1 MTTSNSGAEFTT
13 PGFEF
18 DRFQLEAI
26 AELDRGRS
34 VLVAA
39 PTGAGKTVVAD
50 AAIDMAL
57 HAGGRAFYTTPIKA
71 LSNQKYHDLVAR
83 LGAERVGLLTGDIS
97 LNGGAPVVVM
107 TTEVLRNMMYGGS
120 PGLRSL
126 HVVVLDEVHY
136 LQDTYRG
143 PVWEEVI
150 IGLAAEVRLVCLS
163 ATISNATEL
172 GEWIEVVRGPTAT
185 VIETERPVELHP
197 LYAVAD
203 RSTPEG
209 HLIPVLMDGQ
219 PNAEGRHFDGDPRLA
234 RRRGPR
240 GAVSH
245 QRFRTPRR
253 DDLIDRLANDDLL
266 PVIYFIFSRAAC
278 TDAAAALRDAHVRL
292 TTSEE
297 RREIRAIMEAQVER
311 LSDSDLDALGYDRF
325 AVGME
330 AGIAAHHA
338 GMVPAFREAVEACF
352 VRGLVKVVFA
362 TETLALGINMPARSV
377 VIEKLTKFNGE
388 THEFLTAG
396 QFTQLTGRAGRR
408 GIDDVGFAVVCWSPF
423 ITFDQVARLAASRSF
438 PLSSSFRPTYNMAV
452 NLVRR
457 YDHDDAMRLLG
468 LSFAQFQADRA
479 VVGLAR
485 RAAED
490 AERLAHLEAVAA
502 DVGGELDRYATLVAT
517 IERTAGRGDR
527 SRVAI
532 DQSIALLRPGQVVV
546 VDSPV
551 SEAHRPAVVIT
562 AAYRGRQT
570 HKIGLV
576 DGDGNS
582 WQIRGPDVHQPI
594 RPVAEI
600 ELPVPYEPQR
610 SSFIDGVAALL
621 GELGTDLRA
630 PAPLPSPRLAR
641 LIEERDGLAL
651 HADPRRDVRLEA
663 HAEANRLR
671 AELHRLQRRLER
683 DRGSIV
689 RRFEGVFELL
699 GDLGAVD
706 GWSLTALGERLSRTY
721 HESDL
726 LVALAEGHGI
736 FDGLEAAELASILS
750 ALTFEERREGVSPPR
765 PPTRRVASR
774 LADLDVVWERLSA
787 AERTR
792 GLPETR
798 RPDRGF
804 TVAAWSWASGAD
816 LAELIDDDLT
826 GGDFVRHVKLLID
839 LLRQLGDHAGRAGT
853 AASARAA
860 AEALGRGVV
869 AASSTPAGRPVGP
882 VGPGR

>member
-1 MTTSNSGAEFTT
+1 MSVDGPPAEVTDH
-13 PGFEF
+13 GFEL
-18 DRFQLEAI
+18 DRFQQEAI

-83 LGAERVGLLTGDIS
+83 LGADRVGLLTGDVS
-97 LNGGAPVVVM
+97 LNGDAEVVVM
-107 TTEVLRNMMYGGS
+107 TTEVLRNMMYGAS
-120 PGLRSL
+120 PALLSL
-126 HVVVLDEVHY
+126 HVVILDEVHY

-150 IGLAAEVRLVCLS
+150 IGLPPAVRLVCLS

-172 GEWIEVVRGPTAT
+172 GEWIEAVRGPTAT

-203 RSTPEG
+203 RSVPDG
-209 HLIPVLMDGQ
+209 HLVPVLIDGQ
-219 PNAEGRHFDGDPRLA
+219 PNHEARHFDGDPRLA
-234 RRRGPR
+234 RNRQPR
-240 GAVSH
+240 GVTDHRRYRA
-245 QRFRTPRR
+245 PRR
-253 DDLIDRLANDDLL
+253 DDLVDRLAAEDLL

-278 TDAAAALRDAHVRL
+278 TDAAAALRDAQVRF
-292 TTSEE
+292 TTPDE
-297 RREIRAIMEAQVER
+297 RREIRAILEAQVER
-311 LSDSDLDALGYDRF
+311 LSDSDLDALDYDRF
-325 AVGME
+325 ATGME

-377 VIEKLTKFNGE
+377 VIEKLTKYNGE

-408 GIDDVGFAVVCWSPF
+408 GIDDVGYAVVCWSPF
-423 ITFDQVARLAASRSF
+423 VTFDQVARLAASRSF

-452 NLVRR
+452 NLIRR
-457 YDHDDAMRLLG
+457 YDHDDAMQLLG
-468 LSFAQFQADRA
+468 LSFAQFQTDRA
-479 VVGLAR
+479 IVGLAR
-485 RAAED
+485 RAAEET
-490 AERLAHLEAVAA
+490 ERLAHLESVA
-502 DVGGELDRYATLVAT
+502 DDHQGELDHYASLRTA

-527 SRVAI
+527 SRIAI
-532 DQSIALLRPGQVVV
+532 DQSIGLLRPGQVVI

-551 SEAHRPAVVIT
+551 SEHHRPAVVIT
-562 AAYRGRQT
+562 AAYRGKQS

-576 DGDGNS
+576 DADGNS
-582 WQIRGPDVHQPI
+582 WHIRGPEVAAPI

-610 SSFIDGVAALL
+610 SSFIDGVARLL
-621 GELGTDLRA
+621 RELGPGLRA
-630 PAPLPSPRLAR
+630 PAPAPSPRLAR
-641 LIEERDGLAL
+641 LIEERDALAV
-651 HADPRRDVRLEA
+651 HHDPRREQRLEA
-663 HAEANRLR
+663 HAEAIRLR
-671 AELHRLQRRLER
+671 RELNRLQRRLER
-683 DRGSIV
+683 DRGSIA
-689 RRFEGVFELL
+689 RRFEGVFDLL
-699 GDLGAVD
+699 AHMGAVD
-706 GWSLTALGERLSRTY
+706 GWALTELGDRLARTY

-726 LVALAEGHGI
+726 LVALAEGAGI
-736 FDGLEAAELASILS
+736 FDGLEAAELAAVLS
-750 ALTFEERREGVSPPR
+750 ALTFEERREGIAPPR

-774 LADLDVVWERLSA
+774 LAELDTLWERVSA
-787 AERTR
+787 AERGR

-804 TVAAWSWASGAD
+804 AVAAWSWASGAD
-816 LAELIDDDLT
+816 LADLLDDDLT
-826 GGDFVRHVKLLID
+826 GGDFVRHVKLLVD
-839 LLRQLGDHAGRAGT
+839 LLRQLGDHAGRPGT

-860 AEALGRGVV
+860 ADALSRGVV
-869 AASSTPAGRPVGP
+869 AASSTPAGVSVGP
-882 VGPGR
+882 AR